1 MFQLISVILID
12 FNYEGKPGRR
22 SLDQVSYQD
31 EVRARNNLKDSY
43 GNPVEYDTLEAIDAK
58 LPSKNKKDPNKF
70 IIPGYASG
78 ILQPHEVPSRSNFAG
93 SESRN
98 LEDDRVHFIDPLQN
112 AYQKSDKP
120 IQTPFASLSPPGTKL
135 VSANTQQNLQPIN
148 IPRPNIDAQE
158 TPQVPQIN
166 DPLNG
171 PLNPPQNDNA
181 AGAPSFSLSVPNS
194 NKPQHAVAQDLIPPQ
209 IPTDGQGGVLIP
221 KPNLGI
227 FETPIDNRNGPLNQG
242 LLPPSES
249 ISSNPTTANPFKN
262 TGLDG
267 PVLITDVN
275 FAPKPSNGLLPPKD
289 PSPND
294 INFQSPDNIP
304 PVTTQNKF
312 VTPINQTGNKFTGSF
327 NGAQGVLGQAIDKIK
342 TNVESKFS
350 GSFGG
355 HSQGVLSGPRP
366 QLNQIPVTVL
376 QSPEPTQ
383 AFPPTTEF
391 VAAKPIGNKY
401 QGNFGGA
408 PGVLVSDNLPA
419 AQTTSPLLLPSV
431 SSTLTTTPLDNRFS
445 GSFGGVLDSNNQPPA
460 ITTSSQKPLDF
471 NNVQPTQ
478 ALPQLPPLT
487 KAPAPAKQKYTGN
500 FGGPPGVLKA
510 FDSSV

>member
-1 MFQLISVILID
+1 M
-12 FNYEGKPGRR
+12 
-22 SLDQVSYQD
+22 
-31 EVRARNNLKDSY
+31 
-43 GNPVEYDTLEAIDAK
+43 EYDTLEAIDAK

-93 SESRN
+93 SESRK

-112 AYQKSDKP
+112 AYQKTDKDV
-120 IQTPFASLSPPGTKL
+120 QTPFTSLSPPGT
-135 VSANTQQNLQPIN
+135 VFGNANTQQTLQPIN

-158 TPQVPQIN
+158 TPQAPPIN
-166 DPLNG
+166 DPLDG
-171 PLNPPQNDNA
+171 PLNPPRNDNA
-181 AGAPSFSLSVPNS
+181 AGVPSLSLAAPSS
-194 NKPQHAVAQDLIPPQ
+194 NTPQQAVAQDLVPPQ
-209 IPTDGQGGVLIP
+209 IPADAQGGVLIP

-242 LLPPSES
+242 LLPPSD
-249 ISSNPTTANPFKN
+249 SSLNNPTTVNPFKN
-262 TGLDG
+262 SGLDG

-294 INFQSPDNIP
+294 INFQSPDNNP
-304 PVTTQNKF
+304 TVTTQNKF
-312 VTPINQTGNKFTGSF
+312 ATPISQTVNKFTGSF
-327 NGAQGVLGQAIDKIK
+327 GGAQGVLGQAVDKVK
-342 TNVESKFS
+342 TNVVNKFS

-355 HSQGVLSGPRP
+355 AQGVLSGPRP
-366 QLNQIPVTVL
+366 QLDQIPVTVL

-383 AFPPTTEF
+383 AFPPTTAF
-391 VAAKPIGNKY
+391 VASKPAGNKY
-401 QGNFGGA
+401 QGSFGGA

-419 AQTTSPLLLPSV
+419 AQSTSPTILPSV
-431 SSTLTTTPLDNRFS
+431 APTLATAPLENRFS
-445 GSFGGVLDSNNQPPA
+445 GSFGGAQGVLGSNNQQSTLATSPP
-460 ITTSSQKPLDF
+460 KPADF

-487 KAPAPAKQKYTGN
+487 KAPAPVKQKYTGG
-500 FGGPPGVLKA
+500 FGGAPGVLTA
-510 FDSSV
+510 YDNSS